1 MAVVNSILTKVD
13 MSTEKYKKKLQG
25 MKKDTKSATKGMAQS
40 FASIGSAWKAAIAGI
55 AAGAL
60 TGAISKELQA
70 TEKGIASFITAT
82 GDLKDARA
90 QFELL
95 QQAARDTIQPFDNLK
110 NVALELRKNGIEVT
124 AERLK
129 TFSQI
134 AYATGISIDEVG
146 KSFTDALHGK
156 SEGFE
161 KLGITAKDTGT
172 TMALTFKG
180 VTKEIEKNSDAL
192 MEYYKELGKENE
204 GVLDYL
210 QGGMTGALNQA
221 DNAWGDFTRAV
232 AETGFGQ
239 LIADSI
245 REGADALDGLTAWL
259 NENQPYFREF
269 FNELSSS
276 FGNVTKALKSTLSD
290 ATDYVGTFF
299 SDSGDNA
306 KKGLEN
312 IGKYFTHFFKFCR
325 IGFSEYIAK
334 PASMA
339 WDALKGG
346 ATATGNWWGTL
357 FATGDLSK
365 ANASYNKTL
374 NQAADE
380 MMETSKLW
388 NKAIQFQWDDVDK
401 ADKRIKNSLK
411 EREQNAPSPEV
422 FKPIKFK
429 ETGSGTGSKKTSDTK
444 QAKDDWGTYYTAV
457 LKIQAD
463 GYSSI
468 YKLKLEYEQA
478 LAELDK
484 KFLASKT
491 ATEAEYL
498 NAQQI
503 LEENYAKQLK
513 EQRQEAS
520 DFLHQLVGDE
530 EQDLRDQY
538 AVKLEQLEQ
547 YHTDALV
554 SEEDFLSARN
564 QLTAD
569 FEKELSEIKREKNDF
584 LSKDDKKN
592 AQEFAD
598 ALSDLGSAMGD
609 FSSGMSETSGT
620 YKALFATQ
628 KAFTVAS
635 ATVNAILAWTQAL
648 SDPSQVSWVAKL
660 GQYASAIA
668 LTGSIISQLNSVTM
682 HDNGGR
688 IGAGQLGIVGE
699 YGPELVAGPADVT
712 SRRKTADL
720 ARQAVSNGNGGVTV
734 NLYEDAQKAG
744 QVEEVSG
751 ADNENIINIFVS
763 NIRHG
768 GAMAKTIENT
778 YQLHRYGA

>member
-172 TMALTFKG
+172 TMALTYKG

-221 DNAWGDFTRAV
+221 DNAWGDFTRAI

-259 NENQPYFREF
+259 NENQPYFSEF
-269 FNELSSS
+269 FSELSSS
-276 FGNVTKALKSTLSD
+276 FGNVTEALKSTLSD

-306 KKGLEN
+306 KEGLEN
-312 IGKYFTHFFKFCR
+312 LKKFFTHFFKFCR

-374 NQAADE
+374 NKASDE
-380 MMETSKLW
+380 MIKTSKLW
-388 NKAIQFQWDDVDK
+388 NKAIQFQWEDVAK
-401 ADKRIKNSLK
+401 ADKRIQNGLK
-411 EREQNAPSPEV
+411 EREQNAPIPEV

-429 ETGSGTGSKKTSDTK
+429 ETGTGSGSKKTSASK
-444 QAKDDWGTYYTAV
+444 QLKDDWETYYTSV

-468 YKLKLEYEQA
+468 YKLKLEHEQA
-478 LAELDK
+478 LAELEK
-484 KFLASKT
+484 KYLASKT
-491 ATEAEYL
+491 ADEAEYL

-554 SEEDFLSARN
+554 SEEEFLTARN

-569 FEKELSEIKREKNDF
+569 YEKELSEIKREKNDF

-609 FSSGMSETSGT
+609 FSSGMSEASGT

-628 KAFTVAS
+628 KAFAVAS
-635 ATVNAILAWTQAL
+635 ATANAILAWTQAL

-699 YGPELVAGPADVT
+699 YGPELIQGPATVT
-712 SRRKTADL
+712 SRKQTADL
-720 ARQAVSNGNGGVTV
+720 ARQAVNGGGAVTV
-734 NLYEDAQKAG
+734 NLYENAEKAG
-744 QVEEVSG
+744 QVEQSEGSAG
-751 ADNENIINIFVS
+751 EKIIDIFVS

-778 YQLHRYGA
+778 YQLRRYGA

>member
-25 MKKDTKSATKGMAQS
+25 IKKDTKSATKGMAQS

-156 SEGFE
+156 NEGFE

-172 TMALTFKG
+172 AMALTYKG

-192 MEYYKELGKENE
+192 MEYYKELGEENE

-221 DNAWGDFTRAV
+221 DNAWGDFTRAI

-239 LIADSI
+239 LLADSI
-245 REGADALDGLTAWL
+245 REGADALDGLTAWI

-306 KKGLEN
+306 KEGLEN
-312 IGKYFTHFFKFCR
+312 IAKYFTHFFKFCR

-334 PASMA
+334 PAGMA

-346 ATATGNWWGTL
+346 ASATGNWWGTL

-374 NQAADE
+374 NKASDE

-388 NKAIQFQWDDVDK
+388 NKAIKFQWEDVAK
-401 ADKRIKNSLK
+401 ADERIKNGLK
-411 EREQNAPSPEV
+411 ERVQNFQNSEV

-429 ETGSGTGSKKTSDTK
+429 ETGSGSGSKKTSTSK
-444 QAKDDWGTYYTAV
+444 QAKDDWGTYYTSV

-468 YKLKLEYEQA
+468 YKLKSEHEQA

-484 KFLASKT
+484 KYLASKT
-491 ATEAEYL
+491 ANEAEYL

-520 DFLHQLVGDE
+520 DFLHQLAGNE

-547 YHTDALV
+547 YLNDALV
-554 SEEDFLSARN
+554 SEEEFLTARN
-564 QLTAD
+564 QLAAD

-609 FSSGMSETSGT
+609 FSSGMSEASGT

-682 HDNGGR
+682 HDKGGH
-688 IGAGQLGIVGE
+688 IATGQLGIVGE
-699 YGPELVAGPADVT
+699 YGPEVIQGPADVT

-778 YQLHRYGA
+778 YQLRRYGA

>member
-25 MKKDTKSATKGMAQS
+25 IKKDTKSATKGMAQS

-156 SEGFE
+156 NEGFE

-172 TMALTFKG
+172 AMALTYKG

-192 MEYYKELGKENE
+192 MEYYKELGEENE

-221 DNAWGDFTRAV
+221 DNAWGDFTRAI

-239 LIADSI
+239 LIADSV
-245 REGADALDGLTAWL
+245 REGAGALDGLTAWL

-269 FNELSSS
+269 FSELSSS
-276 FGNVTKALKSTLSD
+276 FGDVTKAVKSTLSD
-290 ATDYVGTFF
+290 ATDYVGMFF

-306 KKGLEN
+306 KEGLEN
-312 IGKYFTHFFKFCR
+312 IAKYFTHFFKFCR

-346 ATATGNWWGTL
+346 TTAAGNWLGTL

-374 NQAADE
+374 NKASDE

-388 NKAIQFQWDDVDK
+388 NKAIQFQWEDVAK
-401 ADKRIKNSLK
+401 ADERIKNGLK
-411 EREQNAPSPEV
+411 EREQNVPSSEV

-429 ETGSGTGSKKTSDTK
+429 ETGAGAGSKKTSASK
-444 QAKDDWGTYYTAV
+444 QVKDDWETYYTSV

-468 YKLKLEYEQA
+468 YKLKLEHEQA
-478 LAELDK
+478 LAELEK
-484 KFLASKT
+484 KYLASKT
-491 ATEAEYL
+491 ANQAEYL

-520 DFLHQLVGDE
+520 DFLHQLAGDE

-554 SEEDFLSARN
+554 SEEEFLSARN

-569 FEKELSEIKREKNDF
+569 FEKELSEIKSEKNDF

-609 FSSGMSETSGT
+609 FSSGMSEASGT

-628 KAFTVAS
+628 KAFAVAS
-635 ATVNAILAWTQAL
+635 ATANSILAWTQAL

-699 YGPELVAGPADVT
+699 YGPELIQGPATVT
-712 SRRKTADL
+712 SRKQTAEL
-720 ARQAVSNGNGGVTV
+720 ARQAVNGGGAVTV
-734 NLYEDAQKAG
+734 NLYENAEKAG
-744 QVEEVSG
+744 QVEQSEGSAG
-751 ADNENIINIFVS
+751 EKIIDIFVS
-763 NIRHG
+763 NIRKG
-768 GAMAKTIENT
+768 GQIARTLEST
-778 YQLHRYGA
+778 YQVKRYGA

>member
-156 SEGFE
+156 NEGFE

-172 TMALTFKG
+172 AMALTYKG

-192 MEYYKELGKENE
+192 MEYYKELGEENE

-221 DNAWGDFTRAV
+221 DNAWGDFTRAI

-239 LIADSI
+239 LLADSI

-259 NENQPYFREF
+259 NENQPYFSEF
-269 FNELSSS
+269 FSELSSS
-276 FGNVTKALKSTLSD
+276 FGNVTEALKSTLSD

-306 KKGLEN
+306 KEGLEN
-312 IGKYFTHFFKFCR
+312 IAKYFTHFFKFCR

-334 PASMA
+334 PAGMA

-346 ATATGNWWGTL
+346 TSAAGNWLGTL

-388 NKAIQFQWDDVDK
+388 NKAIQFQWDDVAK

-411 EREQNAPSPEV
+411 ELGQNAPSSEV

-429 ETGSGTGSKKTSDTK
+429 ETGTGSGPKKTSTSK
-444 QAKDDWGTYYTAV
+444 QAKDDWGTYYASV

-468 YKLKLEYEQA
+468 YKLKLEHQQA

-520 DFLHQLVGDE
+520 DFLHQLAGDE

-554 SEEDFLSARN
+554 SEEEFLSARN

-569 FEKELSEIKREKNDF
+569 FEKELSEIKSEKNDF

-609 FSSGMSETSGT
+609 FSSGMSEASGT

-699 YGPELVAGPADVT
+699 YGPELIQGPATVT
-712 SRRKTADL
+712 SRKQTADL
-720 ARQAVSNGNGGVTV
+720 ARQAVNGGGAVTV
-734 NLYEDAQKAG
+734 NLYENAEKAG
-744 QVEEVSG
+744 QVEQSEGSAG
-751 ADNENIINIFVS
+751 EKIIDIFVS
-763 NIRHG
+763 NIRRG
-768 GAMAKTIENT
+768 GQIARTLEST
-778 YQLHRYGA
+778 YQVKRYGA

>member
-25 MKKDTKSATKGMAQS
+25 IKKDTKSATKGMAQS

-110 NVALELRKNGIEVT
+110 NVSLELRKNGIEVT

-172 TMALTFKG
+172 TMALTYKG

-221 DNAWGDFTRAV
+221 DNAWGDFTRAI

-259 NENQPYFREF
+259 NENQPYFHEF
-269 FNELSSS
+269 FSELSSS
-276 FGNVTKALKSTLSD
+276 FGEVTKVLKSTLSD
-290 ATDYVGTFF
+290 ATDYVGMFF

-306 KKGLEN
+306 EEGLEN
-312 IGKYFTHFFKFCR
+312 IAKYFTHFFKFCR

-374 NQAADE
+374 NKASDE

-388 NKAIQFQWDDVDK
+388 NKAIQFQWEDVAK
-401 ADKRIKNSLK
+401 ADERIKNGLK
-411 EREQNAPSPEV
+411 EREQNFQNSEF

-429 ETGSGTGSKKTSDTK
+429 ETGSGSGPKKTSTSK
-444 QAKDDWGTYYTAV
+444 QAKDDWGTYYTSV

-468 YKLKLEYEQA
+468 YKLKLEHEQA
-478 LAELDK
+478 LAELEK
-484 KFLASKT
+484 KYLASKT

-554 SEEDFLSARN
+554 SEEEFLSARN

-569 FEKELSEIKREKNDF
+569 FEKELSEIKSEKNDF
-584 LSKDDKKN
+584 LSKDDKKK
-592 AQEFAD
+592 ALEFAD

-609 FSSGMSETSGT
+609 FSSGMSEASGT

-628 KAFTVAS
+628 KAFAVAS
-635 ATVNAILAWTQAL
+635 ATANAILAWTQAL

-699 YGPELVAGPADVT
+699 YGPELIQGPATVT
-712 SRRKTADL
+712 SRKQTAEL
-720 ARQAVSNGNGGVTV
+720 ARQAVNGSGAVTV
-734 NLYEDAQKAG
+734 NLYENAEKAG
-744 QVEEVSG
+744 RVEQSEGSAG
-751 ADNENIINIFVS
+751 EKIIDIFVS
-763 NIRHG
+763 NIRKG
-768 GAMAKTIENT
+768 GQIARTLEST
-778 YQLHRYGA
+778 YQVKRYGA

>member
-25 MKKDTKSATKGMAQS
+25 IKKDTKSATKGMAQS

-156 SEGFE
+156 NEGFE

-172 TMALTFKG
+172 TMALTYKG

-192 MEYYKELGKENE
+192 MEYYKKLGKENE

-221 DNAWGDFTRAV
+221 DNAWGDFTRAI

-259 NENQPYFREF
+259 NENQPYFHEF
-269 FNELSSS
+269 FSELSSS
-276 FGNVTKALKSTLSD
+276 FGEVTKVLKSTLSD

-306 KKGLEN
+306 KEGLEN
-312 IGKYFTHFFKFCR
+312 IAKYFTHFFKFCR

-346 ATATGNWWGTL
+346 TTAAGNWLGTL

-374 NQAADE
+374 NKASDE

-388 NKAIQFQWDDVDK
+388 NKAIQFQWEDVAK
-401 ADKRIKNSLK
+401 ADERIKNGLK
-411 EREQNAPSPEV
+411 EREQNAPSSEV

-429 ETGSGTGSKKTSDTK
+429 ETGAGAGSKKTSASK
-444 QAKDDWGTYYTAV
+444 QVKDDWETYYTSV

-468 YKLKLEYEQA
+468 YKLKLEHEQA
-478 LAELDK
+478 LAELEK
-484 KFLASKT
+484 KYLASKT
-491 ATEAEYL
+491 ANEAEYL

-520 DFLHQLVGDE
+520 DFLHQLAGDE

-554 SEEDFLSARN
+554 SEEAFLSARN

-569 FEKELSEIKREKNDF
+569 FEKELSEIKSEKNDF
-584 LSKDDKKN
+584 LSKDDKKK
-592 AQEFAD
+592 ALEFAD

-609 FSSGMSETSGT
+609 FSSGMSEASGT

-699 YGPELVAGPADVT
+699 YGPELIQGPATVT
-712 SRRKTADL
+712 SRKQTADL
-720 ARQAVSNGNGGVTV
+720 ARQAVNGGGAVTV
-734 NLYEDAQKAG
+734 NLYENAEKAG
-744 QVEEVSG
+744 QVEQSEGSAG
-751 ADNENIINIFVS
+751 EKIIDIFVS
-763 NIRHG
+763 NIRKG
-768 GAMAKTIENT
+768 GQIARTLEST
-778 YQLHRYGA
+778 YKVKRYGA

>member
-25 MKKDTKSATKGMAQS
+25 IKKDTKSATKGMAQS

-156 SEGFE
+156 NEGFE

-172 TMALTFKG
+172 TMALTYKG

-192 MEYYKELGKENE
+192 MEYYKKLGKENE

-221 DNAWGDFTRAV
+221 DNAWGDFTRAI

-259 NENQPYFREF
+259 NENQPYFHEF
-269 FNELSSS
+269 FSELSSS
-276 FGNVTKALKSTLSD
+276 FGEVTKVLKSTLSD

-306 KKGLEN
+306 KEGLEN
-312 IGKYFTHFFKFCR
+312 IAKYFTHFFKFCR

-346 ATATGNWWGTL
+346 TTAAGNWLGTL

-374 NQAADE
+374 NKASDE

-388 NKAIQFQWDDVDK
+388 NKAIQFQWEDVAK
-401 ADKRIKNSLK
+401 ADERIKNGLK
-411 EREQNAPSPEV
+411 EREQNAPSSEV

-429 ETGSGTGSKKTSDTK
+429 ETGAGAGSKKTSASK
-444 QAKDDWGTYYTAV
+444 QVKDDWETYYTSV

-468 YKLKLEYEQA
+468 YKLKLEHEQA
-478 LAELDK
+478 LAELEK
-484 KFLASKT
+484 KYLASKT
-491 ATEAEYL
+491 ANEAEYL

-520 DFLHQLVGDE
+520 DFLHQLAGDE

-554 SEEDFLSARN
+554 SEEEFLSARN

-569 FEKELSEIKREKNDF
+569 FEKELSEIKSEKNDF
-584 LSKDDKKN
+584 LSKDDKKK
-592 AQEFAD
+592 ALEFAD

-609 FSSGMSETSGT
+609 FSSGMSEASGT

-699 YGPELVAGPADVT
+699 YGPELIQGPATVT
-712 SRRKTADL
+712 SRKQTADL
-720 ARQAVSNGNGGVTV
+720 ARQAVNGGGAVTV
-734 NLYEDAQKAG
+734 NLYENAEKAG
-744 QVEEVSG
+744 QVEQSEGS
-751 ADNENIINIFVS
+751 ADEKIIDIFVS
-763 NIRHG
+763 NIRKG
-768 GAMAKTIENT
+768 GQIARTLEST
-778 YQLHRYGA
+778 YQVKRYGA

>member
-172 TMALTFKG
+172 TMALTYKG

-221 DNAWGDFTRAV
+221 DNAWGDFTRAI

-276 FGNVTKALKSTLSD
+276 FGEVTKALKSTLSD

-306 KKGLEN
+306 KEGLEN
-312 IGKYFTHFFKFCR
+312 IAKYFTHFFKFSR

-334 PASMA
+334 PASTA

-374 NQAADE
+374 NKASDE

-388 NKAIQFQWDDVDK
+388 DKAIQFQWGDVAK
-401 ADKRIKNSLK
+401 ADKRIKNGLK
-411 EREQNAPSPEV
+411 EREQNAPSSEV

-429 ETGSGTGSKKTSDTK
+429 ETGSSSGSKKTSTSK
-444 QAKDDWGTYYTAV
+444 QAKDDWGTYYTSV

-468 YKLKLEYEQA
+468 YKLKSEHEQA

-484 KFLASKT
+484 KYLASKT
-491 ATEAEYL
+491 ANEAEYL

-513 EQRQEAS
+513 EQRQVAS
-520 DFLHQLVGDE
+520 DFLHQLAGNE
-530 EQDLRDQY
+530 EQDLHDQY

-554 SEEDFLSARN
+554 SEEEFLTARN

-609 FSSGMSETSGT
+609 FSSGMSEASGT

-628 KAFTVAS
+628 KAFAVAS

-699 YGPELVAGPADVT
+699 YGPELIQGPATVT
-712 SRRKTADL
+712 SRKQTADL
-720 ARQAVSNGNGGVTV
+720 ARQAVNGGGAVTV
-734 NLYEDAQKAG
+734 NLYENAEKAG
-744 QVEEVSG
+744 QVEQSEGSAG
-751 ADNENIINIFVS
+751 EKIIDIFVS
-763 NIRHG
+763 NIRKG
-768 GAMAKTIENT
+768 GQIARTLEST
-778 YQLHRYGA
+778 YQVKRYGA